1 MPTPTDFADLPDLP
15 DDDDEHGPDDGDDGD
30 DDDDVVTGLGTAPV
44 APPEPPPPAPKK
56 PRGRPRTREPRGV
69 ASPPPAAV
77 PRQHGDPWASRDVES
92 LWPEILTWAKAQGH
106 SPYDIDIRVKQTSP
120 NEMIVGEPFNGAS
133 VQGNEG
139 KSASA
144 QIVEKITNEYHIPS
158 GVNGPATYSV
168 QFFWRVNSMSIK
180 WGVLRLASPEQILS
194 IRRNQQA
201 AGAQH
206 GPPPPGYGA
215 PPPPPYYQ
223 PQSPYG
229 PHGPPQ
235 PPQGYYPP
243 YPTSGFGAPPP
254 APAEP
259 ARGRDREA
267 YLEGVL
273 DEVLRAQREGRQAVI
288 PPPPVAE
295 TPSVDSIA
303 LRVVEMLRPHLP
315 GFGAVAAVATVP
327 PPVPLVVAS
336 PVQSTMEQITS
347 SLMQGVLKKVGD
359 SISSAIRGEGLGA
372 LPGTPEP
379 AVVAEVVDPSGD
391 LPFTTIP
398 IPESKWN
405 DGRPVNFTRN
415 KETGNI
421 DYGASLMAN
430 PILLEK
436 IGDAAAGLIGSV
448 SEVVKGIGRSTIPGG
463 QPQGHVEV
471 VQNIPRNAVNV
482 GAGQVQP
489 PQQAPQA
496 PTAPAKNGAPQQGN
510 WPKSV

>member
-1 MPTPTDFADLPDLP
+1 MPTDFADLPDLP
-15 DDDDEHGPDDGDDGD
+15 DDDDELGPDDPDSED
-30 DDDDVVTGLGTAPV
+30 DDDEPVAGLGTVPV
-44 APPEPPPPAPKK
+44 APPEPPPPPPKK

-69 ASPPPAAV
+69 ASPPPAAI

-133 VQGNEG
+133 VAGTEG
-139 KSASA
+139 KSAST

-168 QFFWRVNSMSIK
+168 QFFWRINSMAIK
-180 WGVLRLASPEQILS
+180 TGVLRLASPEQILS

-201 AGAQH
+201 AAAQH
-206 GPPPPGYGA
+206 GQPPAGAGYGA
-215 PPPPPYYQ
+215 SPQAPWGYPGYPPPPP
-223 PQSPYG
+223 
-229 PHGPPQ
+229 

-243 YPTSGFGAPPP
+243 YPGGFGAPPQV
-254 APAEP
+254 EP
-259 ARGRDREA
+259 ARDNRREA

-273 DEVLRAQREGRQAVI
+273 DEVLRAQREGRQPVI
-288 PPPPVAE
+288 QPPP
-295 TPSVDSIA
+295 TPSHEPPSIDSIA
-303 LRVVEMLRPHLP
+303 LRVVELLRPQLA
-315 GFGAVAAVATVP
+315 GLGAPPNAP
-327 PPVPLVVAS
+327 PPVPQVVTS
-336 PVQSTMEQITS
+336 PVQSTMESITAT
-347 SLMQGVLKKVGD
+347 LMQGVLKKVGD

-372 LPGTPEP
+372 LPPPEPEP
-379 AVVAEVVDPSGD
+379 AVAEVMKPEDN

-436 IGDAAAGLIGSV
+436 LGDAAAGLVGSV
-448 SEVVKGIGRSTIPGG
+448 SELVKGIGRSAVPEAQG
-463 QPQGHVEV
+463 QTEV
-471 VQNIPRNAVNV
+471 VRSIPRGAVNV
-482 GAGQVQP
+482 GAGHV
-489 PQQAPQA
+489 APQA
-496 PTAPAKNGAPQQGN
+496 PPPVEAPAQTSYPATKNGQGN